1 MGMRITNG
9 ILINNSL
16 SNINNNK
23 TTMDR
28 LNTQLTSEKKIQ
40 RASDDPI
47 IAIRALRFRST
58 LSEIDQYL
66 KKNIPDAT
74 SWLET
79 TDEAMSNIVGIIG
92 DITTYCNQAVNGYYD
107 TTDKNTI
114 VETLKAYRDQIYCD
128 ANTDCAGRTIFT
140 GYKTDGTL
148 TFKEDN
154 ESKFKITQ
162 KFNADNLDI
171 IYKVNNGLDVSGI
184 NDATIGGTNIS
195 GYKLPEQVK
204 VYRLRLG
211 YDALE
216 DGAVLK
222 LNDGTQITTVDKTS
236 KDAGAYSPGADE
248 AYFLADTGEIIL
260 GKNVY
265 DKLYAADKNGDGVA
279 FSVTY
284 EKHKFSKGELDPSQY
299 FDCVDMTETDP
310 DKWITYTSRD
320 QNIDYEINFNQTLSI
335 NIQGKKVY
343 NQDMTRDIDDIINT
357 VNFALNTENKKSKI
371 ENLYNNAV
379 DGSTEK
385 KKYKEL
391 LDLCERELDF
401 AKDNMKKAFS
411 TGLGKYTKHQDTV
424 SLARSEV
431 GARLKRLELNE
442 SRLESQEKTVENLKS
457 INEDVN
463 LTEVAIELK
472 EARSIYDASLAAASN
487 VVRKKLLDFL

>member
-9 ILINNSL
+9 MLINNSL
-16 SNINNNK
+16 TNINNNK

-40 RASDDPI
+40 RASDNPI
-47 IAIRALRFRST
+47 IAIRALRFRAT

-148 TFKEDN
+148 TFKEN
-154 ESKFKITQ
+154 NNKKYQITQ
-162 KFNADNLDI
+162 KFNVDNLDI
-171 IYKVNNGLDVSGI
+171 IYKVSNGIDVSDV
-184 NDATIGGTNIS
+184 NDATIAGKNIS
-195 GYKLPEQVK
+195 DYKLPEQSK
-204 VYRLRLG
+204 AYRLRLG
-211 YDALE
+211 YDGLS
-216 DGAVLK
+216 DGVSLT
-222 LNDGTQITTVDKTS
+222 LNDGTVISTVSKTS
-236 KDAGAYSPGADE
+236 KDADSYTPNDNS
-248 AYFLADTGEIIL
+248 AYFLSDTGEIIL

-265 DKLYAADKNGDGVA
+265 DKLYAADENADGVS
-279 FSVTY
+279 FTVTY
-284 EKHKFSKGELDPSQY
+284 NKEGFSKGELDPTQY
-299 FDCVDMTETDP
+299 FDCVDMTDADP
-310 DKWITYTSRD
+310 DKWVTYTCRD
-320 QNIDYEINFNQTLSI
+320 QDINYEINFNQTLNI
-335 NIQGKKVY
+335 NIQGKEVY
-343 NQDMTRDIDDIINT
+343 NQDMTRDIDDIINA
-357 VNFALNTENKKSKI
+357 VNFAMNTENKKSKI
-371 ENLYNNAV
+371 ENLYNNATE
-379 DGSTEK
+379 GSTEK

-401 AKDNMKKAFS
+401 AKDNMKKAFT
-411 TGLGKYTKHQDTV
+411 TGLDKYTKHQDSV

-457 INEDVN
+457 VNEDVN

-472 EARSIYDASLAAASN
+472 EASSIYDASLAAASK
-487 VVRKKLLDFL
+487 VVQKKLLDFL